1 MLLRRV
7 VRIQVQLLS
16 PTPRRLTC
24 EDSFG
29 FISQWHLT
37 VDFGRLSVCSIVRVS
52 AGGKNPFG
60 QGKTSNFDIEW
71 PDLGEIR
78 KLRVGAPSAT

>member
-1 MLLRRV
+1 
-7 VRIQVQLLS
+7 
-16 PTPRRLTC
+16 
-24 EDSFG
+24 
-29 FISQWHLT
+29 
-37 VDFGRLSVCSIVRVS
+37 VS